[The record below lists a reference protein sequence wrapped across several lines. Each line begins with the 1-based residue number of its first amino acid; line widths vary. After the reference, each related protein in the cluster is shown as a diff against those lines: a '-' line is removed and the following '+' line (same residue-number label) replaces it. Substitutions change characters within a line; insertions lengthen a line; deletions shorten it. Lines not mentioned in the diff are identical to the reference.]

1 MYYNYN
7 RKKEITKNALII
19 GFILFI
25 AVFSTYKIYY
35 TFNDSEN
42 IDYSSESLDITFHED
57 SGEELDITKVTPL
70 TDSVGL
76 TTKGHTITI
85 TNNLTESVK
94 YSIKIVDNVD
104 KMEEQDCI
112 GITIPREEI
121 RISIKESGKRAEVYK
136 LSDLEDGLLL
146 STTSKA
152 LEEKTYTIRLW
163 VNADSTLPSGSDHH
177 YHGLIQI
184 FENDTTLA
192 VK

>member
-104 KMEEQDCI
+104 KMEEQDCV

-121 RISIKESGKRAEVYK
+121 HISIKESGKRAEVYK